1 MDAYSLIF
9 VIIKNTQK
17 YKIFSSSQKA
27 HPHISRVVYLFTPVI
42 YLFMHHEC
50 QRMSAGEAKI
60 YY

>member
-27 HPHISRVVYLFTPVI
+27 DPHISRVIYLFTRVI
-42 YLFMHHEC
+42 YLFMRHEC